1 MSVTTRSFDA
11 ARYLETEEEIEEY
24 LVAMSE
30 NGDPAEIAH
39 ALGVIARARGMTGL
53 AERTGLTRQSLY
65 KALGEGGNPEF
76 STIAKVA
83 EALGF
88 KIRLVPASKMPRNA
102 A

>member
-1 MSVTTRSFDA
+1 
-11 ARYLETEEEIEEY
+11 
-24 LVAMSE
+24 
-30 NGDPAEIAH
+30 
-39 ALGVIARARGMTGL
+39 MTGL

-88 KIRLVPASKMPRNA
+88 KIRLVPASKTPRNA